1 MSRSRARVWMSLL
14 ALSLLA
20 VPASAALFRVT
31 LNNGTV
37 IESAYQPQEASWD
50 PDMVLLLTDAGNWIG
65 LAKADVRT
73 VEEDVQSTGYSIRL
87 GQNTYELGLSAND
100 VADPMA
106 YALAAGEAG
115 ADANV
120 DPRLLMMQRMME
132 QQQAE
137 IQARQQQQN
146 YTIQQ
151 FVEPGQTMGIPSGFT
166 GPITTPITA
175 GPNTSFSPIL
185 AGPGTSVPPATAG
198 PGANPGAVTS
208 PPQP

>member
-1 MSRSRARVWMSLL
+1 MSRSRARVWLSVL

-37 IESAYQPQEASWD
+37 IETAYQPQEASWD

-65 LAKADVRT
+65 LPEADVRS
-73 VEEDVQSTGYSIRL
+73 VEEDMQSTGYSIRL
-87 GQNTYELGLSAND
+87 GKNTYELGLSAND

-106 YALAAGEAG
+106 YALAVGEGGDGTA
-115 ADANV
+115 
-120 DPRLLMMQRMME
+120 DPRLLMMQRMLE

-137 IQARQQQQN
+137 IQARQQQQS
-146 YTIQQ
+146 YSIQQ

-166 GPITTPITA
+166 GPINSPLTA
-175 GPNTSFSPIL
+175 GPNTSFVPIL

-208 PPQP
+208 PPQQ

>member
-1 MSRSRARVWMSLL
+1 MSRSRARVWLSLL

-37 IESAYQPQEASWD
+37 IETAYQPQEASWD

-65 LAKADVRT
+65 LVRTDVRS
-73 VEEDVQSTGYSIRL
+73 VEEDQQSTGYSVRL

-106 YALAAGEAG
+106 YALAVSEGG
-115 ADANV
+115 DGNV
-120 DPRLLMMQRMME
+120 DPRLLMMQRMLE

-146 YTIQQ
+146 YSIQQ
-151 FVEPGQTMGIPSGFT
+151 FVEPGQTQGIPSGFT

-175 GPNTSFSPIL
+175 GPNTSFTPIL
-185 AGPGTSVPPATAG
+185 AGPGTGVPPATAG

-208 PPQP
+208 PPQ